1 MYDPSSAMVR
11 PRPLHRRA
19 LLLPVL
25 SDRGPSVL
33 IFAGVSVLLCHGVGE
48 CAGVLPLPGTTLPG
62 R

>member
-1 MYDPSSAMVR
+1 
-11 PRPLHRRA
+11 
-19 LLLPVL
+19 
-25 SDRGPSVL
+25 L